1 MVSAAQ
7 ATIYLFGASSLLAG
21 LACLAAPALV
31 EPGVATHPETLPFVR
46 ANGLAATAMG
56 IYYPL
61 AAYQDNAAFFAATV
75 PMRLLT
81 TAVFWAQGWPGA
93 AAWEGLGA
101 AATAMALGLGNKQ
114 KAA

>member
-1 MVSAAQ
+1 MVSTAQ

-21 LACLAAPALV
+21 LTCLAAPALV
-31 EPGVATHPETLPFVR
+31 EPSAATHPETLPFIR

-61 AAYQDNAAFFAATV
+61 AAYQNNAAFFAATV

-101 AATAMALGLGNKQ
+101 VATALALSLGS
-114 KAA
+114 KAKGA